1 MVSIKDRP
9 LNKNLKASELTQI
22 ILEVLNEKKPQSVKH
37 LTKILNE
44 DFDFTDEEIIESVLK
59 LQTEGTILFENQNL
73 QSRNLRTYLKSGAAI
88 WYWVT
93 IVVIILATLVFIL
106 SESIYPWIYVRNVLG
121 LIFILFLPGFAF
133 IKALFPIKIYAKSS
147 NGNLEEIEHIA
158 LSIGMSIALVST
170 AGLLLYYSPWGLDFV
185 TIILFLVTFTLV
197 SATTAIIKEYR
208 AKKNVL

>member
-1 MVSIKDRP
+1 

-22 ILEVLNEKKPQSVKH
+22 ILEVINEKKPQSVKH

-133 IKALFPIKIYAKSS
+133 IKALFP
-147 NGNLEEIEHIA
+147 NLEEIEHIA